1 MLTEI
6 AISIILAKCFEIL
19 RQPGEI
25 LSFWNRLFIG
35 WDDDVDE
42 LPYPKGL
49 PFVFSF
55 FYFIA
60 YIGLHLKMFFYKV
73 FTCSLCH
80 SGYVAIYFIFKGTD
94 FIILPT
100 VLVSFHFLQTVIYR
114 GND

>member
-19 RQPGEI
+19 REPGEI

-35 WDDDVDE
+35 WDDDNDIMIHYNE
-42 LPYPKGL
+42 LPSYL
-49 PFVFSF
+49 IALEL
-55 FYFIA
+55 FILLSIKA
-60 YIGLHLKMFFYKV
+60 KQILHKV

-100 VLVSFHFLQTVIYR
+100 VLVLFHFLQTVIYR
-114 GND
+114 K

>member
-6 AISIILAKCFEIL
+6 FISIILAKCFEIL

-35 WDDDVDE
+35 WDDDNDYIINFKVTPFFWALE
-42 LPYPKGL
+42 LMIWLSIKSKQ
-49 PFVFSF
+49 F
-55 FYFIA
+55 
-60 YIGLHLKMFFYKV
+60 LHKV

-80 SGYVAIYFIFKGTD
+80 SGYVSIYFIFKGTD

-100 VLVSFHFLQTVIYR
+100 VLVLFHFLQTVIYR
-114 GND
+114 K

>member
-35 WDDDVDE
+35 WDDDIP
-42 LPYPKGL
+42 LIIKTPKGYPL
-49 PFVFSF
+49 
-55 FYFIA
+55 FIYA
-60 YIGLHLKMFFYKV
+60 FEFMIIASMYLKPILHKV

-80 SGYVAIYFIFKGTD
+80 SGYIAIYFIFKGTD

-100 VLVSFHFLQTVIYR
+100 VLVLFHFLQTVIYR
-114 GND
+114 K

>member
-1 MLTEI
+1 MIEQI
-6 AISIILAKCFEIL
+6 FISIILAKCFEIL

-35 WDDDVDE
+35 WDDEVIVKPNIE
-42 LPYPKGL
+42 GL
-49 PFVFSF
+49 PFMFTVFRYVIVLGVLSRQ
-55 FYFIA
+55 I
-60 YIGLHLKMFFYKV
+60 LHKV

-114 GND
+114 K